1 MHEIEHRIGG
11 KPVSSDRYADVYNP
25 ALGSVVARV
34 PLATPGLV
42 DDAVR
47 TAGTAFDT
55 WRHVSVAKRQR
66 MMFTLRE
73 LMVRHTDDLARII
86 TTEHG
91 KTFDDARGEVGRG
104 MEVVEYA
111 CALPELLKGEHSLN
125 VATDVDIHSMRQPLG
140 VCAGITPFNFPV
152 MVPMWMAPMAIATG
166 NTFILKPSER
176 DPSASVLLADLFAE
190 AGIPDGVFNVVHG
203 DKVAVDSLLRHPDVA
218 AVSFVGST
226 PIAKYVYETAAATGK
241 RVQAL
246 GGAKN
251 HMVVMPDADMEGVA
265 DALTSAA
272 YGSAG
277 ERCMAV
283 SVAVSVGDAADAFIP
298 LLEQRLQS
306 LRVGDG
312 SQDGTDMGPLIT
324 QEHRDRVTGYV
335 ERGVEAGAT
344 AVVDGRDAT
353 VDSEGFFLG
362 PTLFDN
368 VDTDMDIYRDEIFGP
383 VLSVVRVPSLEKALD
398 LVNGNPYGN
407 GAAIFTESGVAANIF
422 SAEVT
427 AGMVGVNV
435 PIPVPLSFYSFGGWK
450 NSLFGDRHIYGP
462 EAIGFY
468 TRGKVVTSRWRLPRQ
483 ARPDMGFSTGS

>member
-1 MHEIEHRIGG
+1 MHQIEHRIGG
-11 KPVSSDRYADVYNP
+11 KAVSSDRYADVFNP
-25 ALGSVVARV
+25 ALGEVAARV
-34 PLATPGLV
+34 PLATPAQV
-42 DDAVR
+42 DDAVA
-47 TAGTAFDT
+47 TASAAFES
-55 WRHVSVAKRQR
+55 WRLVSVAKRQR
-66 MMFTLRE
+66 IMFSLRD
-73 LMVRHTDDLARII
+73 LLVRSTDELARLV

-91 KTFDDARGEVGRG
+91 KTLDDARGEVGRG
-104 MEVVEYA
+104 IEVVEYA
-111 CALPELLKGEHSLN
+111 CGLPELLKGEYSIN
-125 VATDVDIHSMRQPLG
+125 ASTGVDIHSVRQPLG

-152 MVPMWMAPMAIATG
+152 MVPMWMAPLAIATG

-190 AGIPDGVFNVVHG
+190 AGIPDGVYNVVHG
-203 DKVAVDSLLRHPDVA
+203 NKVAVDSLLRHPDVA

-251 HMVVMPDADMEGVA
+251 HMVVLPDADMDGVA
-265 DALTSAA
+265 DALISAA

-283 SVAVSVGDAADAFIP
+283 SVVVSVGDAADAFIP
-298 LLEQRLQS
+298 LIKERLAS
-306 LRVGDG
+306 LRVGNG
-312 SQDGTDMGPLIT
+312 AEDGTDMGPLIT
-324 QEHRDRVTGYV
+324 AEHRDRVAGYV

-344 AVVDGRDAT
+344 PVVDGRALQ
-353 VDSEGFFLG
+353 VDGEGFFLG

-368 VDTDMDIYRDEIFGP
+368 VDTDMDIYTDEIFGP
-383 VLSVVRVPSLEKALD
+383 VLSVVRVASLEKALD
-398 LVNGNPYGN
+398 VVNANPYGN
-407 GAAIFTESGVAANIF
+407 GTAIFTESGASANIF

-427 AGMVGVNV
+427 AGMVGINV

-468 TRGKVVTSRWRLPRQ
+468 TRGKVVTSRWQLPTQ
-483 ARPDMGFSTGS
+483 ARPDMGFATGS